1 MANQPAI
8 TTHPDRASIE
18 IGLANNV
25 ALRTLSKR
33 YGISITALSLYRKH
47 HMPEELIARLRV
59 RGCRS
64 DEELARIRE
73 VESKSLVDHFSFQ
86 RSRLYA
92 VADRSARIGD
102 DMSEIRAFSEAR
114 RVSESIAKLLGEM
127 GQHITVNNT
136 QVNLL
141 ADPCWHLIRTE
152 LVRALRPYPEAWSA
166 AVSAIERV
174 EAQQTQLPN
183 LLEHEPLATD
193 ETDDEALE
201 AAA

>member
-1 MANQPAI
+1 MANEPAVA
-8 TTHPDRASIE
+8 THPDRAAIE

-33 YGISITALSLYRKH
+33 YGISITALSRYRDV

-73 VESKSLVDHFSFQ
+73 VESKSLVDHLAFQ

-92 VADRSARIGD
+92 VADRAAKIGD
-102 DMSEIRAFSEAR
+102 DTSEVRAFAEAR

-127 GQHITVNNT
+127 GQHITINNT
-136 QVNLL
+136 QINLL
-141 ADPCWHLIRTE
+141 ADPRWHGIRTE
-152 LVRALRPYPEAWSA
+152 LVRALKPYPQAWQA
-166 AVSAIERV
+166 AVAAIERV
-174 EAQQTQLPN
+174 EAAQTPAPHLLEDDN
-183 LLEHEPLATD
+183 VLEHE
-193 ETDDEALE
+193 
-201 AAA
+201 AA